1 MSPSHAGHVARFAA
15 FRHRIRP
22 ILSTAAQLSPRRSV
36 VAVPTH
42 RTGGVGTPS
51 GGGSGPAVAPELA
64 PVEEAVAMAF
74 ETLDKLQQ
82 RAREVAEGFR
92 WNHVQEANSGL
103 GELVQSTQLL
113 LRLAM
118 ATASATGADLAALCA
133 ADGVRVDEETRAAV
147 DQLIA
152 RQFAEDWLG
161 VADTI
166 DENFAPALAQ
176 WRAVFEAI
184 GAPPDDHGGRA
195 A

>member
-1 MSPSHAGHVARFAA
+1 MSPSHAGHVARFGA

-22 ILSTAAQLSPRRSV
+22 ILSTAAQVRPRRAV
-36 VAVPTH
+36 VAVPVH
-42 RTGGVGTPS
+42 RTEGVGAPS
-51 GGGSGPAVAPELA
+51 GGGLGTAVGPELP
-64 PVEEAVAMAF
+64 PVEAAVAMALQ
-74 ETLDKLQQ
+74 TLDLLQR
-82 RAREVAEGFR
+82 RAAEVAEGFR
-92 WNHVQEANSGL
+92 WHHVEEANTGL
-103 GELVQSTQLL
+103 GELVQSTQML

-118 ATASATGADLAALCA
+118 ATANATGADLAALCA

-147 DQLIA
+147 DQLIS

-176 WRAVFEAI
+176 WRVVFEAL
-184 GAPPDDHGGRA
+184 GEPPDDPGGRA